1 MPPNSNLEQQLGEVN
16 GQLKMLVPALE
27 NLGDQQTDMGKEL
40 AVTKTVAENTAK
52 QLDQHREAC
61 GDRFASLSDEARR
74 ASEVGD
80 EVAQELATLSKDVQV
95 LKEKVEQKEKRG
107 WEIALIFLSGIIGAA
122 LTWLA
127 GRLKLS

>member
-16 GQLKMLVPALE
+16 GQLKMLVPSLE
-27 NLGDQQTDMGKEL
+27 NLGDQQTEMGKEL

-52 QLDQHREAC
+52 QLDQHRESS
-61 GDRFASLSDEARR
+61 GDRFAALN
-74 ASEVGD
+74 D
-80 EVAQELATLSKDVQV
+80 EVRGLNQAAINMTKEIQA

-107 WEIALIFLSGIIGAA
+107 WEIALIFLSGIIGAV